1 MVGPLLPSGGC
12 TYLLTMVDRYTQW
25 LEGVPLPDVQTE
37 TLMRLLY
44 NWVARFGIPRLLTS
58 D

>member
-1 MVGPLLPSGGC
+1 
-12 TYLLTMVDRYTQW
+12 MVDRYTQW
-25 LEGVPLPDVQTE
+25 PEGVPLPDVQTE